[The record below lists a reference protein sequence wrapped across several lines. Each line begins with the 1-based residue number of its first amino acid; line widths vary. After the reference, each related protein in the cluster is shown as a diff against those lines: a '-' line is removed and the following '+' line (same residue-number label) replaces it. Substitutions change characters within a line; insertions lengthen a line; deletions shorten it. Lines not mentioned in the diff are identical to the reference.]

1 MSKRHL
7 LGLAVCLASLP
18 ALAVE
23 QGEYQ
28 FNGFG
33 TLGITH
39 MGGESDLDYGIQG
52 QTNDSWRGDQLSKL
66 AVQMRYGITDTVSIT
81 GQLGTKPTQDS
92 WEVGPG
98 NLYLAW
104 EASDNLTLRGG
115 RLGTP
120 IYMYS
125 ETLNVGFSYPWLRLP
140 EEVYSLVQ
148 LANHDGADVLYNFNT
163 GAGTVSVQLAGGQAI
178 KRDHYALDNMQD
190 LDYRDVF
197 AANVALS
204 TDNYGTFRIGYAEA
218 DLQITVD
225 ETITNVLGAQEN
237 RVFNALDAQKG
248 KFSSVGHQYD
258 NGTWLSAAEA
268 VKLSIENN
276 SKTGPSEAE
285 TNAFYIMGGRRFGD
299 YLAHVTYGQLDEASG
314 RQVSMTYGLNYSIT
328 PTVTLKG
335 EYKRVDTSQ
344 TDESIGVFKANAQ
357 QSYDNGV
364 YQRFNGTAGTALGT
378 QDADI
383 FSVGVDFVF

>member
-7 LGLAVCLASLP
+7 LSLAVCLASLP

-33 TLGITH
+33 TVGVTH
-39 MGGESDLDYGIQG
+39 MGGESDLDYGMQG
-52 QTNDSWRGDQLSKL
+52 QTNDGWRGDQLSKL
-66 AVQMRYGITDTVSIT
+66 AVQLRYGITDTLSVT
-81 GQLGTKPTQDS
+81 GQLGTKPAQDS
-92 WEVGPG
+92 WEAGPG

-104 EASDNLTLRGG
+104 QANDNLTLRGG

-148 LANHDGADVLYNFNT
+148 LTSHDGGDVLYNRST
-163 GAGTVSVQLAGGQAI
+163 DIGTLSFQVAGGQAI
-178 KRDHYALDNMQD
+178 KRDHYALDDMQE

-197 AANVALS
+197 ATNVALS
-204 TDNYGTFRIGYAEA
+204 TDNFGTFRIGYAEA

-225 ETITNVLGAQEN
+225 ETITNVFGAPQDV
-237 RVFNALDAQKG
+237 VFNALDAQKG
-248 KFSSVGHQYD
+248 KFSSLGHQYD

-268 VKLSIENN
+268 VKLTVERDDD
-276 SKTGPSEAE
+276 AE

-299 YLAHVTYGQLDEASG
+299 YLAHVTYGQLDESSG

-328 PTVTLKG
+328 PTVTLKS

-344 TDESIGVFKANAQ
+344 SDESIGVFKANAQ
-357 QSYDNGV
+357 QSYDNAAYQQTGV
-364 YQRFNGTAGTALGT
+364 FGAPLGT
-378 QDADI
+378 HDADI
-383 FSVGVDFVF
+383 FSVGVDFIF

>member
-7 LGLAVCLASLP
+7 LSLAVCLASLP

-28 FNGFG
+28 INGFG
-33 TLGITH
+33 TVGVTH
-39 MGGESDLDYGIQG
+39 MGGESDLDYGMQG
-52 QTNDSWRGDQLSKL
+52 QTTDGWRGDQLSKL
-66 AVQMRYGITDTVSIT
+66 AVQLRYGITDTLSVT
-81 GQLGTKPTQDS
+81 GQLGTKPVQDS
-92 WEVGPG
+92 WEAGPG

-104 EASDNLTLRGG
+104 QANDNLTLRGG

-148 LANHDGADVLYNFNT
+148 LTSHDGGDVLYNRST
-163 GAGTVSVQLAGGQAI
+163 DIGTLSFQVAGGQAI
-178 KRDHYALDNMQD
+178 KRDHYALDD
-190 LDYRDVF
+190 IHDIDYRKVF
-197 AANVALS
+197 AANLALS
-204 TDNYGTFRIGYAEA
+204 TDNFGTFRVGYAEA

-225 ETITNVLGAQEN
+225 EVITNVGGAQEY

-258 NGTWLSAAEA
+258 TGTWLSAAEA
-268 VKLSIENN
+268 VKLTIENDN
-276 SKTGPSEAE
+276 DAE

-299 YLAHVTYGQLDEASG
+299 YLAHVTYGQLDESSG

-344 TDESIGVFKANAQ
+344 GDESIGVFKANAQ
-357 QSYDNGV
+357 QTYNNGA
-364 YQRFNGTAGTALGT
+364 YQKSNGLAGAPLGT
-378 QDADI
+378 HDADI
-383 FSVGVDFVF
+383 FSVGVDFIF

>member
-7 LGLAVCLASLP
+7 LSLAVCLASLP

-33 TLGITH
+33 TLGVTH
-39 MGGESDLDYGIQG
+39 MGGESDLDYGMQG
-52 QTNDSWRGDQLSKL
+52 QTNDGWRGDQLSKL
-66 AVQMRYGITDTVSIT
+66 AVQLRYGITDTLSVT
-81 GQLGTKPTQDS
+81 GQLGTKPVQDS
-92 WEVGPG
+92 WEAGPG

-148 LANHDGADVLYNFNT
+148 LTSHDGGDVLYNRST
-163 GAGTVSVQLAGGQAI
+163 DIGTLSFQVAGGQAI
-178 KRDHYALDNMQD
+178 DREQYALDEMHD
-190 LDYRDVF
+190 IDYRDVF
-197 AANVALS
+197 AANLALS
-204 TDNYGTFRIGYAEA
+204 TDNFGTFRVGYAEA
-218 DLQITVD
+218 DLKITVD
-225 ETITNVLGAQEN
+225 DTVAFGPASVNFPFVTYDGN
-237 RVFNALDAQKG
+237 KG
-248 KFSSVGHQYD
+248 KFSSIGHQYD
-258 NGTWLSAAEA
+258 DGTWLSAAEA

-276 SKTGPSEAE
+276 EEAA

-299 YLAHVTYGQLDEASG
+299 YLAHVTYGQLDDPSG
-314 RQVSMTYGLNYSIT
+314 RQVSMTYGLNYSFS

-344 TDESIGVFKANAQ
+344 GEDALGVFQGNAQ
-357 QSYDNGV
+357 QTLNNAFGQSY
-364 YQRFNGTAGTALGT
+364 GTP
-378 QDADI
+378 DADI
-383 FSVGVDFVF
+383 FSVGVDFIF

>member
-1 MSKRHL
+1 MRKVHL
-7 LGLAVCLASLP
+7 LSLAIAMASST
-18 ALAVE
+18 AYAVE
-23 QGEYQ
+23 QGEFVYH
-28 FNGFG
+28 GFG
-33 TLGITH
+33 TVGITH
-39 MGGESDLDYGIQG
+39 MGGEDELNYGMQG
-52 QTNDSWRGDQLSKL
+52 QTNDKWRGDQLSKL
-66 AVQMRYGITDTVSIT
+66 AVQRRYGITDTLSVT
-81 GQLGTKPTQDS
+81 GQLGTKPVQDS

-148 LANHDGADVLYNFNT
+148 VASHDGGDVLYNRST
-163 GAGTVSVQLAGGQAI
+163 DIGTLSFQVAGGQAI
-178 KRDHYALDNMQD
+178 KRDHYALDDMQE

-197 AANVALS
+197 ATNVALS
-204 TDNYGTFRIGYAEA
+204 TDNFGTFRIGYAEA

-225 ETITNVLGAQEN
+225 ETITNVFGAPQDV
-237 RVFNALDAQKG
+237 VFNALDAQKG
-248 KFSSVGHQYD
+248 KFSSLGHQYD

-268 VKLSIENN
+268 VKLTVERDDD
-276 SKTGPSEAE
+276 AE

-299 YLAHVTYGQLDEASG
+299 YLAHVTYGQLDESSG

-328 PTVTLKG
+328 PTVTLKS

-344 TDESIGVFKANAQ
+344 SDESIGVFKANAQ
-357 QSYDNGV
+357 QSYDNAAYQQTGV
-364 YQRFNGTAGTALGT
+364 FGAPLGT
-378 QDADI
+378 HDADI
-383 FSVGVDFVF
+383 FSVGVDFIF

>member
-7 LGLAVCLASLP
+7 LSLAVCLASLP

-28 FNGFG
+28 INGFG
-33 TLGITH
+33 TVGVTH
-39 MGGESDLDYGIQG
+39 MGGESDLDYGMQG
-52 QTNDSWRGDQLSKL
+52 QTTDGWRGDQLSKL
-66 AVQMRYGITDTVSIT
+66 AVQLRYGITDTLSVT
-81 GQLGTKPTQDS
+81 GQLGTKPVQDS
-92 WEVGPG
+92 WEAGPG

-104 EASDNLTLRGG
+104 QANDNLTLRGG

-148 LANHDGADVLYNFNT
+148 LTSHDGGDVLYNRST
-163 GAGTVSVQLAGGQAI
+163 DIGTLSFQVAGGQAI
-178 KRDHYALDNMQD
+178 KRDHYALDDMQE

-197 AANVALS
+197 ATNVALS
-204 TDNYGTFRIGYAEA
+204 TDNFGTFRIGYAEA
-218 DLQITVD
+218 DLKITLD
-225 ETITNVLGAQEN
+225 ETITNVFGAQEN
-237 RVFNALDAQKG
+237 VQFNALDAQKG
-248 KFSSVGHQYD
+248 KFSSIGHQYD
-258 NGTWLSAAEA
+258 DGTWLSAAEA
-268 VKLSIENN
+268 VKLTIERDDD
-276 SKTGPSEAE
+276 AE

-299 YLAHVTYGQLDEASG
+299 YLAHVTYGQLDESSG

-328 PTVTLKG
+328 PTVTLKS

-344 TDESIGVFKANAQ
+344 SDESIGVFKANAQ
-357 QSYDNGV
+357 QSYDNGA
-364 YQRFNGTAGTALGT
+364 YQKFNGVVGAPLGT
-378 QDADI
+378 HDADI

>member
-7 LGLAVCLASLP
+7 LSLAVCLASLP

-33 TLGITH
+33 TVGITH

-52 QTNDSWRGDQLSKL
+52 QTNDGWRGDQLSKL
-66 AVQMRYGITDTVSIT
+66 AVQLRYGITDTLSVT

-92 WEVGPG
+92 WEAGPG

-104 EASDNLTLRGG
+104 QANDNLTLRGG

-148 LANHDGADVLYNFNT
+148 LTSHDGGDVLYNRST
-163 GAGTVSVQLAGGQAI
+163 DIGTLSFQVAGGQAI
-178 KRDHYALDNMQD
+178 GREQYALDDMHD
-190 LDYRDVF
+190 IDYRDVF
-197 AANVALS
+197 ATSLALS
-204 TDNYGTFRIGYAEA
+204 TDNFGTFRVGYAEA
-218 DLQITVD
+218 DLKITVD
-225 ETITNVLGAQEN
+225 DTVAFGPASVNFPFVTYEGN
-237 RVFNALDAQKG
+237 KG
-248 KFSSVGHQYD
+248 KFSSIGHQYD
-258 NGTWLSAAEA
+258 NGTWVSAAEA

-276 SKTGPSEAE
+276 SKTGESQAE

-299 YLAHVTYGQLDEASG
+299 YLAHVTYGQLDEPSG
-314 RQVSMTYGLNYSIT
+314 RQVSMTYGLNYSFS

-344 TDESIGVFKANAQ
+344 GDEALGVFQADAQ
-357 QSYDNGV
+357 QTLNNAFGQSY
-364 YQRFNGTAGTALGT
+364 GTP
-378 QDADI
+378 DADI
-383 FSVGVDFVF
+383 FSVGVDFIF

>member
-1 MSKRHL
+1 MFKVRL
-7 LGLAVCLASLP
+7 LPLAICLASLP
-18 ALAVE
+18 AFAVE

-33 TLGITH
+33 TVGITH
-39 MGGESDLDYGIQG
+39 MGGESGLDYGIQG
-52 QTNDSWRGDQLSKL
+52 QTNDGWRGDQLSKL
-66 AVQMRYGITDTVSIT
+66 AVQLRYGITDTLSVT
-81 GQLGTKPTQDS
+81 GQLGTKPVQDS

-104 EASDNLTLRGG
+104 QANDNLTLRGG

-148 LANHDGADVLYNFNT
+148 LTSHDGGDVLYNRT
-163 GAGTVSVQLAGGQAI
+163 TDIGTLSFQVAGGQAI
-178 KRDHYALDNMQD
+178 GREQYALDDMHD
-190 LDYRDVF
+190 IDYRDVF
-197 AANVALS
+197 ASNLALS
-204 TDNYGTFRIGYAEA
+204 TDNFGTFRIGYAEA
-218 DLQITVD
+218 DLKITVD
-225 ETITNVLGAQEN
+225 DVVDTRVAGIRNV
-237 RVFNALDAQKG
+237 ALVQYDGNKG
-248 KFSSVGHQYD
+248 KFSSIGHQYD
-258 NGTWLSAAEA
+258 NGTWLTAAEA

-276 SKTGPSEAE
+276 SKTGESEAE

-299 YLAHVTYGQLDEASG
+299 YLAHVTYGQLDEPAG

-328 PTVTLKG
+328 PAVTLKG

-344 TDESIGVFKANAQ
+344 GDDAIGVFQSNAQ
-357 QSYDNGV
+357 QA
-364 YQRFNGTAGTALGT
+364 FNNRRLGT
-378 QDADI
+378 SYGTPDADI
-383 FSVGVDFVF
+383 FSVGVDFIF

>member
-1 MSKRHL
+1 
-7 LGLAVCLASLP
+7 
-18 ALAVE
+18 
-23 QGEYQ
+23 
-28 FNGFG
+28 
-33 TLGITH
+33 
-39 MGGESDLDYGIQG
+39 MGGESDLDYGMQG
-52 QTNDSWRGDQLSKL
+52 QTTDGWRGDQLSKL
-66 AVQMRYGITDTVSIT
+66 AVQLRYGITDTLSVT
-81 GQLGTKPTQDS
+81 GQLGTKPVQDS
-92 WEVGPG
+92 WEAGPG

-104 EASDNLTLRGG
+104 QANDNLTLRGG

-148 LANHDGADVLYNFNT
+148 LTSHDGGDVLYNRST
-163 GAGTVSVQLAGGQAI
+163 DIGTLSFQVAGGQAI
-178 KRDHYALDNMQD
+178 KRDHYALDD
-190 LDYRDVF
+190 IHDIDYRKVF
-197 AANVALS
+197 AANLALS
-204 TDNYGTFRIGYAEA
+204 TDNFGTFRVGYAEA

-225 ETITNVLGAQEN
+225 EVITNVGGAQEY

-268 VKLSIENN
+268 VKLTIENDN
-276 SKTGPSEAE
+276 DAE

-299 YLAHVTYGQLDEASG
+299 YLAHVTYGQLDESSG
-314 RQVSMTYGLNYSIT
+314 RQVSMTYGLNYNIT

-344 TDESIGVFKANAQ
+344 GDESNGAFKANAQ
-357 QSYDNGV
+357 QTYNNGA
-364 YQRFNGTAGTALGT
+364 YHKSNGLAGAPLGT
-378 QDADI
+378 HDADI
-383 FSVGVDFVF
+383 FSFGVDFIF

>member
-7 LGLAVCLASLP
+7 LSLAVCLASLP

-33 TLGITH
+33 TVGITH

-52 QTNDSWRGDQLSKL
+52 QTNDGWRGDQLSKL
-66 AVQMRYGITDTVSIT
+66 AVQLRYGITDTLSVT

-92 WEVGPG
+92 WEAGPG

-104 EASDNLTLRGG
+104 QANDNLTLRGG

-148 LANHDGADVLYNFNT
+148 LTSHDGGDVLYNRST
-163 GAGTVSVQLAGGQAI
+163 DIGTLSFQVAGGQAI
-178 KRDHYALDNMQD
+178 GREQYALDDMHD
-190 LDYRDVF
+190 IDYRDVF
-197 AANVALS
+197 ASNLALS
-204 TDNYGTFRIGYAEA
+204 TDNFGTFRIGYAEA
-218 DLQITVD
+218 DLKITVD
-225 ETITNVLGAQEN
+225 DVVNTYFAGIRNY
-237 RVFNALDAQKG
+237 ALVQYDGNKG
-248 KFSSVGHQYD
+248 KFSSIGHQYD

-276 SKTGPSEAE
+276 SKTGASEAE
-285 TNAFYIMGGRRFGD
+285 TTAFYIMGGRRFDD
-299 YLAHVTYGQLDEASG
+299 YLAHITYGQLDEPSG

-335 EYKRVDTSQ
+335 EFKRVDTSQ
-344 TDESIGVFKANAQ
+344 GDDAI
-357 QSYDNGV
+357 GV
-364 YQRFNGTAGTALGT
+364 YQSTAQEAFDNKALGT
-378 QDADI
+378 SFGTPDGDI
-383 FSVGVDFVF
+383 FSVGVDFIF

>member
-7 LGLAVCLASLP
+7 LSLAVCLASLP

-28 FNGFG
+28 INGFG
-33 TLGITH
+33 TVGVTH
-39 MGGESDLDYGIQG
+39 MGGESDLDYGMQG
-52 QTNDSWRGDQLSKL
+52 QTNDGWRGDQLSKL
-66 AVQMRYGITDTVSIT
+66 AVQLRYGITDTLSVT
-81 GQLGTKPTQDS
+81 GQLGTKPVQDS
-92 WEVGPG
+92 WEAGPG

-104 EASDNLTLRGG
+104 QANDNLTLRGG

-148 LANHDGADVLYNFNT
+148 LTSHDGGDVLYNRST
-163 GAGTVSVQLAGGQAI
+163 DIGTLSFQVAGGQAI
-178 KRDHYALDNMQD
+178 KRDHYALDDMQE

-197 AANVALS
+197 ATNLALS
-204 TDNYGTFRIGYAEA
+204 TDNFGTFRVGYAEA

-225 ETITNVLGAQEN
+225 ETITNVFGAQQN
-237 RVFNALDAQKG
+237 VVFNALDAQKG

-268 VKLSIENN
+268 VKLTVEHDND
-276 SKTGPSEAE
+276 AE
-285 TNAFYIMGGRRFGD
+285 TNAFYIMGGRRFND
-299 YLAHVTYGQLDEASG
+299 YLAHVTYGQLDESSG
-314 RQVSMTYGLNYSIT
+314 RQVSMTYGLNYSVT
-328 PTVTLKG
+328 PTVTLKS

-344 TDESIGVFKANAQ
+344 GDESIGVFKANAQ
-357 QSYDNGV
+357 QSYDNAAYQQTGV
-364 YQRFNGTAGTALGT
+364 FGAPLGT
-378 QDADI
+378 HDADI
-383 FSVGVDFVF
+383 FSVGVDFIF

>member
-7 LGLAVCLASLP
+7 LSLAVCLASLP

-33 TLGITH
+33 TVGVTH

-52 QTNDSWRGDQLSKL
+52 QTNDGWRGDQLSKL
-66 AVQMRYGITDTVSIT
+66 AVQLRYGITDTLSVT
-81 GQLGTKPTQDS
+81 GQLGTKPVQDS

-104 EASDNLTLRGG
+104 QANDNLTLRGG

-148 LANHDGADVLYNFNT
+148 LTSHDGGDVLYNRST
-163 GAGTVSVQLAGGQAI
+163 DIGTLSFQVAGGQAI
-178 KRDHYALDNMQD
+178 KRDHYALDDMQE

-197 AANVALS
+197 ATNVALS
-204 TDNYGTFRIGYAEA
+204 TDNFGTFRIGYAEA

-225 ETITNVLGAQEN
+225 ETITNVFGAPQDV
-237 RVFNALDAQKG
+237 VFNALDAQKG
-248 KFSSVGHQYD
+248 KFSSLGHQYD
-258 NGTWLSAAEA
+258 DGTWLSAAEA
-268 VKLSIENN
+268 VKLTVERDDD
-276 SKTGPSEAE
+276 AE

-299 YLAHVTYGQLDEASG
+299 YLAHVTYGQLDESSG

-328 PTVTLKG
+328 PTVTLKS

-344 TDESIGVFKANAQ
+344 SDESIGVFKANAQ
-357 QSYDNGV
+357 QSYDNAAYQQTGV
-364 YQRFNGTAGTALGT
+364 FGAPLGT
-378 QDADI
+378 HDADI
-383 FSVGVDFVF
+383 FSVGVDFIF

>member
-33 TLGITH
+33 TLGVTH
-39 MGGESDLDYGIQG
+39 MGGESDLDYGMQG
-52 QTNDSWRGDQLSKL
+52 QTNDGWRGDQLSKL
-66 AVQMRYGITDTVSIT
+66 AVQLRYGITDTLSVT
-81 GQLGTKPTQDS
+81 GQLGTKPVQDS
-92 WEVGPG
+92 WEAGPG

-148 LANHDGADVLYNFNT
+148 LTSHDGGDVLYNRST
-163 GAGTVSVQLAGGQAI
+163 DIGTLSFQVAGGQAI
-178 KRDHYALDNMQD
+178 DREQYALDEMHD
-190 LDYRDVF
+190 IDYRDVF
-197 AANVALS
+197 AANLALS
-204 TDNYGTFRIGYAEA
+204 TDNFGTFRVGYAEA
-218 DLQITVD
+218 DLKITVD
-225 ETITNVLGAQEN
+225 DTVAFGPASVNFPFVTYDGN
-237 RVFNALDAQKG
+237 KG
-248 KFSSVGHQYD
+248 KFSSIGHQYD
-258 NGTWLSAAEA
+258 DGTWLSAAEA

-276 SKTGPSEAE
+276 EEAA

-299 YLAHVTYGQLDEASG
+299 YLAHVTYGQLDDPSG
-314 RQVSMTYGLNYSIT
+314 RQVSMTYGLNYSFS

-344 TDESIGVFKANAQ
+344 GEDALGVFQGNAQ
-357 QSYDNGV
+357 QTLNNAFGQSY
-364 YQRFNGTAGTALGT
+364 GTP
-378 QDADI
+378 DADI
-383 FSVGVDFVF
+383 FSVGVDFIF

>member
-7 LGLAVCLASLP
+7 LSLAVCLASLP

-28 FNGFG
+28 INGFG
-33 TLGITH
+33 TVGVTH
-39 MGGESDLDYGIQG
+39 MGGESDLDYGMQG
-52 QTNDSWRGDQLSKL
+52 QTTDGWRGDQLSKL
-66 AVQMRYGITDTVSIT
+66 AVQLRYGITDTLSVT

-104 EASDNLTLRGG
+104 EANDNLTLRAG

-148 LANHDGADVLYNFNT
+148 LTSHDGGDVLYNRST
-163 GAGTVSVQLAGGQAI
+163 DIGTLSFQVAGGQAI
-178 KRDHYALDNMQD
+178 KRDQYALDD
-190 LDYRDVF
+190 IHDIDYRDVF
-197 AANVALS
+197 ATSLALS
-204 TDNYGTFRIGYAEA
+204 TDNFGTFRVGYAEA

-225 ETITNVLGAQEN
+225 EVITNVGGAQEY

-268 VKLSIENN
+268 VKLTIENDN
-276 SKTGPSEAE
+276 DAE

-299 YLAHVTYGQLDEASG
+299 YLAHVTYGQLDESSG

-344 TDESIGVFKANAQ
+344 GDESIGVFKANAQ
-357 QSYDNGV
+357 QTYNNGA
-364 YQRFNGTAGTALGT
+364 YQKSNGLAGAPLGT
-378 QDADI
+378 HDADI
-383 FSVGVDFVF
+383 FSVGVDFIF

>member
-7 LGLAVCLASLP
+7 LSLAVCLASLP

-33 TLGITH
+33 TVGITH

-52 QTNDSWRGDQLSKL
+52 QTNDGWRGDQLSKL
-66 AVQMRYGITDTVSIT
+66 AVQLRYGITDTLSVT

-92 WEVGPG
+92 WKAGPG

-104 EASDNLTLRGG
+104 QANDNLTLRGG

-148 LANHDGADVLYNFNT
+148 LTSHDGGDVLYNRST
-163 GAGTVSVQLAGGQAI
+163 DIGTLSFQVAGGQAI
-178 KRDHYALDNMQD
+178 GREQYALDDMHD
-190 LDYRDVF
+190 IDYRDVF
-197 AANVALS
+197 ATSLALS
-204 TDNYGTFRIGYAEA
+204 TDNFGTFRVGYAEA
-218 DLQITVD
+218 DLKITVD
-225 ETITNVLGAQEN
+225 DTVAFGPASVNFPFVTYEGN
-237 RVFNALDAQKG
+237 KG
-248 KFSSVGHQYD
+248 KFSSIGHQYD
-258 NGTWLSAAEA
+258 NGTWVSAAEA

-276 SKTGPSEAE
+276 SKTGESQAE

-299 YLAHVTYGQLDEASG
+299 YLAHVTYGQLDEPSG
-314 RQVSMTYGLNYSIT
+314 RQVSMTYGLNYSFS

-344 TDESIGVFKANAQ
+344 GDEALGVFQADAQ
-357 QSYDNGV
+357 QTLNNAFGQSY
-364 YQRFNGTAGTALGT
+364 GTP
-378 QDADI
+378 DADI
-383 FSVGVDFVF
+383 FSVGVDFIF

>member
-7 LGLAVCLASLP
+7 LSLAVCLASLP

-33 TLGITH
+33 TVGVTH

-52 QTNDSWRGDQLSKL
+52 QTNDGWRGDQLSKL
-66 AVQMRYGITDTVSIT
+66 AVQLRYGITDTLSVT
-81 GQLGTKPTQDS
+81 GQLGTKPVQDS
-92 WEVGPG
+92 WEAGPG

-104 EASDNLTLRGG
+104 QANDNLTLRGG

-148 LANHDGADVLYNFNT
+148 LTSHDGGDVLYNRST
-163 GAGTVSVQLAGGQAI
+163 DIGTLSFQVAGGQAI
-178 KRDHYALDNMQD
+178 SRKQYALDDMHD
-190 LDYRDVF
+190 IDYRDVF
-197 AANVALS
+197 AANLALS
-204 TDNYGTFRIGYAEA
+204 TDNFGTFRVGYAEA

-225 ETITNVLGAQEN
+225 DVINTPNAGARNVPFVTYDGN
-237 RVFNALDAQKG
+237 KG
-248 KFSSVGHQYD
+248 KFSSIGHQYD

-276 SKTGPSEAE
+276 SKTGESEAE

-299 YLAHVTYGQLDEASG
+299 YLAHVTYGQLDEPSG
-314 RQVSMTYGLNYSIT
+314 RQVSMTYGLNYSFS

-344 TDESIGVFKANAQ
+344 GDESLGVFKANAQ
-357 QSYDNGV
+357 QT
-364 YQRFNGTAGTALGT
+364 FNNAIGIAPLGT
-378 QDADI
+378 HDADI
-383 FSVGVDFVF
+383 FSFGVDFIF

>member
-7 LGLAVCLASLP
+7 LSLAVCLASLP

-33 TLGITH
+33 TLGVTH
-39 MGGESDLDYGIQG
+39 MGGESDLDYGMQG
-52 QTNDSWRGDQLSKL
+52 QTNDGWRGDQLSKL
-66 AVQMRYGITDTVSIT
+66 AVQLRYGITDTLSVT
-81 GQLGTKPTQDS
+81 GQLGTKPVQDS

-148 LANHDGADVLYNFNT
+148 LTSHDGGDVLYNRST
-163 GAGTVSVQLAGGQAI
+163 DIGTLSFQVAGGQAI
-178 KRDHYALDNMQD
+178 DREQYALDEMHD
-190 LDYRDVF
+190 IDYRDVF
-197 AANVALS
+197 AANLALS
-204 TDNYGTFRIGYAEA
+204 TDNFGTFRVGYAEA
-218 DLQITVD
+218 DLKITVD
-225 ETITNVLGAQEN
+225 DTVAFGPASVNFPFVTYDGN
-237 RVFNALDAQKG
+237 KG
-248 KFSSVGHQYD
+248 KFSSIGHQYD
-258 NGTWLSAAEA
+258 DGTWLSAAEA

-276 SKTGPSEAE
+276 SKTGASEAE
-285 TNAFYIMGGRRFGD
+285 TTAFYIMGGRRFGD
-299 YLAHVTYGQLDEASG
+299 YLAHVTYGQLDDPSG
-314 RQVSMTYGLNYSIT
+314 RQVSMTYGLNYSFS

-344 TDESIGVFKANAQ
+344 GEDALGVFQGNAQ
-357 QSYDNGV
+357 QTLNNAFGQSY
-364 YQRFNGTAGTALGT
+364 GTP
-378 QDADI
+378 DADI
-383 FSVGVDFVF
+383 FSVGVDFIF

>member
-7 LGLAVCLASLP
+7 LSLAVCLASLP

-33 TLGITH
+33 TVGVTH
-39 MGGESDLDYGIQG
+39 MGGESDLDYGMQG
-52 QTNDSWRGDQLSKL
+52 QTNDGWRGDQLSKL
-66 AVQMRYGITDTVSIT
+66 AVQLRYGITDTLSVT

-104 EASDNLTLRGG
+104 EANDNLTLRAG

-148 LANHDGADVLYNFNT
+148 LTSHDGGDVLYNRST
-163 GAGTVSVQLAGGQAI
+163 DIGTLSFQVAGGQAI
-178 KRDHYALDNMQD
+178 KRDHYALDD
-190 LDYRDVF
+190 IHDIDYRKVF
-197 AANVALS
+197 AANLALS
-204 TDNYGTFRIGYAEA
+204 TDNFGTFRVGYAEA
-218 DLQITVD
+218 DIQLTVD
-225 ETITNVLGAQEN
+225 EVITNVGGAQEY

-268 VKLSIENN
+268 VKLTIENDN
-276 SKTGPSEAE
+276 DAE

-299 YLAHVTYGQLDEASG
+299 YLAHVTYGQLDESSG

-344 TDESIGVFKANAQ
+344 GDESIGVFKANAQ
-357 QSYDNGV
+357 QTYNNGA
-364 YQRFNGTAGTALGT
+364 YQKSNGLAGAPLGT
-378 QDADI
+378 HDADI
-383 FSVGVDFVF
+383 FSVGVDFIF

>member
-7 LGLAVCLASLP
+7 LSLAVCLASLP

-33 TLGITH
+33 TVGITH

-52 QTNDSWRGDQLSKL
+52 QTNDGWRGDQLSKL
-66 AVQMRYGITDTVSIT
+66 AVQLRYGITDTLSVT

-92 WEVGPG
+92 WEAGPG

-104 EASDNLTLRGG
+104 QANDNLTLRGG

-148 LANHDGADVLYNFNT
+148 LTSHDGGDVLYNRST
-163 GAGTVSVQLAGGQAI
+163 DIGTLSFQVAGGQAI
-178 KRDHYALDNMQD
+178 GREQYALDDMHD
-190 LDYRDVF
+190 IDYRDVF
-197 AANVALS
+197 ASNLALS
-204 TDNYGTFRIGYAEA
+204 TDNFGTFRIGYAEA
-218 DLQITVD
+218 DLKITVD
-225 ETITNVLGAQEN
+225 DVVDTHLAGIRNV
-237 RVFNALDAQKG
+237 ALVQYDGNKG
-248 KFSSVGHQYD
+248 KFSSIGHQYD

-276 SKTGPSEAE
+276 SKTGASEAE
-285 TNAFYIMGGRRFGD
+285 TTAFYIMGGRRFDD
-299 YLAHVTYGQLDEASG
+299 YLAHITYGQLDEPSG

-335 EYKRVDTSQ
+335 EFKRVDTSQ
-344 TDESIGVFKANAQ
+344 GDDAI
-357 QSYDNGV
+357 GV
-364 YQRFNGTAGTALGT
+364 YQSTAQEAFDNKALGT
-378 QDADI
+378 SFGTPDGDI
-383 FSVGVDFVF
+383 FSVGVDFIF

>member
-66 AVQMRYGITDTVSIT
+66 AVQMRYGITDTVSVT
-81 GQLGTKPTQDS
+81 GQLITKPTQDS

-104 EASDNLTLRGG
+104 EATDNLTLRGG

-163 GAGTVSVQLAGGQAI
+163 GAGTVSVQVAGGQAI

-197 AANVALS
+197 ATNVALS
-204 TDNYGTFRIGYAEA
+204 TDNFGTFRIGYAEA

-225 ETITNVLGAQEN
+225 ETITNVFGAQEN
-237 RVFNALDAQKG
+237 IVFNALDAQKG

-268 VKLSIENN
+268 VKLTIEQDN
-276 SKTGPSEAE
+276 EAE
-285 TNAFYIMGGRRFGD
+285 ATAFYVMGGRRFGD

-357 QSYDNGV
+357 QSYDNAAFQRTGV
-364 YQRFNGTAGTALGT
+364 FGAPLGT

>member
-7 LGLAVCLASLP
+7 LSLAVCLASLP

-33 TLGITH
+33 TVGITH

-52 QTNDSWRGDQLSKL
+52 QTNDGWRGDQLSKL
-66 AVQMRYGITDTVSIT
+66 AVQLRYGITDTLSVT

-92 WEVGPG
+92 WGSGTG
-98 NLYLAW
+98 NLSLGWA
-104 EASDNLTLRGG
+104 ACDNRPLCGG

-148 LANHDGADVLYNFNT
+148 LTSHDGGDVLYNRST
-163 GAGTVSVQLAGGQAI
+163 DIGTLSFQVAGGQAI
-178 KRDHYALDNMQD
+178 KRDHYALDDMQE

-197 AANVALS
+197 ATNLALS
-204 TDNYGTFRIGYAEA
+204 TDNFGTFRVGYAEA

-225 ETITNVLGAQEN
+225 ETITNVFGAQQN
-237 RVFNALDAQKG
+237 VVFNALDAQKG

-268 VKLSIENN
+268 VKLTVEHDND
-276 SKTGPSEAE
+276 AE
-285 TNAFYIMGGRRFGD
+285 TNAFYIMGGRRFND
-299 YLAHVTYGQLDEASG
+299 YLAHVTYGQLDESSG
-314 RQVSMTYGLNYSIT
+314 RQVSMTYGLNYSVT
-328 PTVTLKG
+328 PTVTLKS

-344 TDESIGVFKANAQ
+344 GDESIGVFKANAQ
-357 QSYDNGV
+357 QSYDNAAYQQTGV
-364 YQRFNGTAGTALGT
+364 FGAPLGT
-378 QDADI
+378 HDADI
-383 FSVGVDFVF
+383 FSVGVDFIF

>member
-33 TLGITH
+33 TLGVTH
-39 MGGESDLDYGIQG
+39 MGGESDLDYGMQG
-52 QTNDSWRGDQLSKL
+52 QTNDGWRGDQLSKL
-66 AVQMRYGITDTVSIT
+66 AVQLRYGITDTLSVT
-81 GQLGTKPTQDS
+81 GQLGTKPVQDS
-92 WEVGPG
+92 WEAGPG

-148 LANHDGADVLYNFNT
+148 LTSHDGGDVLYNRST
-163 GAGTVSVQLAGGQAI
+163 DIGTLSFQVAGGQAI
-178 KRDHYALDNMQD
+178 GREQYALDDMHD
-190 LDYRDVF
+190 IDYRDVF
-197 AANVALS
+197 ATSLALS
-204 TDNYGTFRIGYAEA
+204 TDNFGTFRVGYAEA
-218 DLQITVD
+218 DLKITVD
-225 ETITNVLGAQEN
+225 DTVAFGPASVNFPFVTYEGN
-237 RVFNALDAQKG
+237 KG
-248 KFSSVGHQYD
+248 KFSSIGHQYD
-258 NGTWLSAAEA
+258 NGTWVSAAEA

-276 SKTGPSEAE
+276 SKTGESQAE

-299 YLAHVTYGQLDEASG
+299 YLAHVTYGQLDEPSG
-314 RQVSMTYGLNYSIT
+314 RQVSMTYGLNYSFS

-344 TDESIGVFKANAQ
+344 GEDALGVFQGNAQ
-357 QSYDNGV
+357 QTLN
-364 YQRFNGTAGTALGT
+364 NALGQSYGT
-378 QDADI
+378 PDADI
-383 FSVGVDFVF
+383 FSVGVDFIF

>member
-7 LGLAVCLASLP
+7 LSLAVCLASLP

-33 TLGITH
+33 TVGVTH
-39 MGGESDLDYGIQG
+39 MGGESDLDYGMQG
-52 QTNDSWRGDQLSKL
+52 QTNDGWRGDQLSKL
-66 AVQMRYGITDTVSIT
+66 AVQLRYGITDTLSVT
-81 GQLGTKPTQDS
+81 GQLGTKPVQDS

-104 EASDNLTLRGG
+104 QANDNLTLRGG

-148 LANHDGADVLYNFNT
+148 LTSHDGGDVLYNRST
-163 GAGTVSVQLAGGQAI
+163 DIGTLSFQVAGGQAI
-178 KRDHYALDNMQD
+178 KRDHYALDDMQE

-197 AANVALS
+197 ATNVALS
-204 TDNYGTFRIGYAEA
+204 TDNFGTFRIGYAEA

-225 ETITNVLGAQEN
+225 ETITNVFGAPQDV
-237 RVFNALDAQKG
+237 VFNALDAQKG
-248 KFSSVGHQYD
+248 KFSSLGHQYD
-258 NGTWLSAAEA
+258 DGTWLSAAEA
-268 VKLSIENN
+268 VKLTVERDDD
-276 SKTGPSEAE
+276 AE

-299 YLAHVTYGQLDEASG
+299 YLAHVTYGQLDESSG

-328 PTVTLKG
+328 PTVTLKS

-344 TDESIGVFKANAQ
+344 SDESIGVFKANAQ
-357 QSYDNGV
+357 QSYDNAAYQQTGV
-364 YQRFNGTAGTALGT
+364 FGAPLGT
-378 QDADI
+378 HDADI
-383 FSVGVDFVF
+383 FSVGVDFIF